1 MQKLPLEITSAKK
14 SDAPFIA
21 RLIMQAMNYDCCQN
35 FIGPNYELKD
45 FEDLLTCLV
54 LREDSQYSYLNTLVA
69 LNQEGD
75 VLGICISYDGAYL
88 HHLRKA
94 FQNSM
99 MERFHRDFFNMD
111 DETSEGELYIDSLA
125 VREDSRNFGIAT
137 ALLLE
142 TISKAKSLGLPKVG
156 LLVDKGNPKAQRL
169 YEKVGF
175 KYVNDSFWGGHPMMH
190 LQYEV

>member
-1 MQKLPLEITSAKK
+1 MQKFPLEISSAKK
-14 SDAPFIA
+14 SDALVIA
-21 RLIMQAMNYDCCQN
+21 RLIMQAMSYDCCQN

-45 FEDLLTCLV
+45 FEDLLTYLV
-54 LREDSQYSYLNTLVA
+54 LRDDSQYSYLNTLVA
-69 LNQEGD
+69 KAEGGD
-75 VLGICISYDGAYL
+75 VVGICVSYDGAHL
-88 HHLRKA
+88 HQMRKA

-111 DETSEGELYIDSLA
+111 DETNEGELYIDSLA
-125 VREDSRNFGIAT
+125 VREDSRNLGIAT

-169 YEKVGF
+169 YKKVGF
-175 KYVNDSFWGGHPMMH
+175 KYINDSFWGGHPMLH
-190 LQYEV
+190 LQHDV